1 MSQVHTEVFARLVT
15 QTVKYYGFLCVCVFF
30 RSLYCDRLTV
40 HKNFMVALIIR
51 YTVSVIYY
59 EPYIYGDQQPK
70 NVWFK
75 EFGSEVWLS
84 LTEHL

>member
-1 MSQVHTEVFARLVT
+1 MVS
-15 QTVKYYGFLCVCVFF
+15 CVCVFF

-75 EFGSEVWLS
+75 QFGSEVWLS
-84 LTEHL
+84 PTEHL

>member
-1 MSQVHTEVFARLVT
+1 
-15 QTVKYYGFLCVCVFF
+15 
-30 RSLYCDRLTV
+30 
-40 HKNFMVALIIR
+40 MVALIIR